1 MKMIKKSNRILTA
14 VLALSAVG
22 AMSIFTSGSMVL
34 ANETFGFESMGAETG
49 AAAGN
54 FSGYGYSTGNIP
66 VHAYNEIGNEVGT
79 STIHDSDIMRYD
91 KNRRHVESDYY
102 QYEQS
107 RYYGSEVTPIN
118 DYRGDG
124 QQNTDN
130 SYGQPQRGLNDEN
143 VYRGGVQDD
152 VNSTGIYVNSIEV
165 SPSQILTRDEINS
178 VVGPYIGKN
187 ILISDVQA
195 AINALNNLYA
205 EKGFVTARAYLPEQ
219 TVSNGN
225 LRIELIESKIGN
237 ISVVNNKYT
246 RSKYILNRMPEKEGD
261 LFDIVSLEQDVL
273 DFNRYH
279 DGVNLMANLKAGTV
293 PGTTD
298 IELTAEETFPFHLIG
313 MMDSSGRRSTG
324 QLRGGP
330 AIVADSLFHN
340 RDQMTLGAYFSK
352 GSQSPFFDYSY
363 PINKKDGRIGFSYS
377 STFAK
382 VINGQYDWMGLK
394 SNSYLY
400 SLYYDQPIVRTRGFE
415 FKTFASLNYKRS
427 RSWSRLGDIF
437 SEIYN
442 QPISDP
448 IKDTDQVTSITLGA
462 NIRKDTKYGI
472 WYLNQNVEAAIPIF
486 DSESSYFKIAGGAL
500 RLHDFSHGIIGQLR
514 GSYQVIPN
522 SKHIPYLDQ
531 FQVGGLATV
540 RGYSEGV
547 TIGKNGY
554 FLSGEL
560 MFPLGPR
567 YIPRK
572 GGGTRKFIGNY
583 LKGAV
588 FADTAGIFPY
598 VGEDY
603 YNGSYFLASIGMGLR
618 VQLPG
623 DLSARLYWGYPLV
636 NNAYEQHRH
645 MGRFHFELTLEPDI
659 GALLSKRNKPEVVA
673 PKPQPQPQPQPQI
686 QPEPL
691 PPLDNN
697 YDDIRHYDYQLDGA
711 SNTL

>member
-1 MKMIKKSNRILTA
+1 MIKKSNRILTA

>member
-1 MKMIKKSNRILTA
+1 MKMIKKNNRILTA

-22 AMSIFTSGSMVL
+22 AFSMFTSGAAVSATDVL
-34 ANETFGFESMGAETG
+34 SYPTGG
-49 AAAGN
+49 AAN
-54 FSGYGYSTGNIP
+54 NYSGYGYSTGTIP
-66 VHAYNEIGNEVGT
+66 VQVYNEVGNEVGNT
-79 STIHDSDIMRYD
+79 IIHDSDIMRYD
-91 KNRRHVESDYY
+91 KNRRRVESDYY
-102 QYEQS
+102 QYEQN
-107 RYYGSEVTPIN
+107 RYYGGDVSPVN
-118 DYRGDG
+118 DYTPKDVYGG
-124 QQNTDN
+124 GNNYNQQQ
-130 SYGQPQRGLNDEN
+130 SQPQVQEGDNN
-143 VYRGGVQDD
+143 IFHGTVQDD
-152 VNSTGIYVNSIEV
+152 INSTGIYINSIEV
-165 SPSQILTRDEINS
+165 SPSQVLTKEEINS
-178 VVGPYIGKN
+178 IVGPYVGKN
-187 ILISDVQA
+187 ILVSDIQA

-237 ISVVNNKYT
+237 ITVVNNRYT
-246 RSKYILNRMPEKEGD
+246 KSKYILDRLPEKEGD
-261 LFDIVSLEQDVL
+261 LFDIVSLEQNVL

-279 DGVNLMANLKAGTV
+279 DGVNLAANLKAGTV

-298 IELTAEETFPFHLIG
+298 IELTAQETFPFHVIG
-313 MMDSSGRRSTG
+313 MMDNAGRRSTG

-377 STFAK
+377 STFAR
-382 VINGQYDWMGLK
+382 VINGEYDWMGLK

-400 SLYYDQPIVRTRGFE
+400 SLYYDQPLVRKRGFE

-427 RSWSRLGDIF
+427 SSRSNLGDIL
-437 SEIYN
+437 SEVFDEHIA
-442 QPISDP
+442 DP
-448 IKDTDQVTSITLGA
+448 MRDTDQITSITVGA

-472 WYLNQNVEAAIPIF
+472 WYLNQNVEAAVPIF
-486 DSESSYFKIAGGAL
+486 DSQSSYFKIAGGAL

-554 FLSGEL
+554 FISGEL
-560 MFPLGPR
+560 IFPIGPR
-567 YIPRK
+567 YI
-572 GGGTRKFIGNY
+572 TRKDGRTRRFIGNY

-598 VGEDY
+598 AGEDY

-623 DLSARLYWGYPLV
+623 DLSARLYWGYPLI

-645 MGRFHFELTLEPDI
+645 MGRFHFELTLEPDL
-659 GALLSKRNKPEVVA
+659 GALLAKRNKPEPVKPAPA
-673 PKPQPQPQPQPQI
+673 PKVEPQPE
-686 QPEPL
+686 PEPL

-697 YDDIRHYDYQLDGA
+697 YDDIRHYDYLLDGS

>member
-1 MKMIKKSNRILTA
+1 MIKKSNRILTA

-118 DYRGDG
+118 DYRGGG
-124 QQNTDN
+124 QQYTDN
-130 SYGQPQRGLNDEN
+130 SYGQPQRGLYDEN

-567 YIPRK
+567 FIARK

-697 YDDIRHYDYQLDGA
+697 YDDIRHYDYQIDGA

>member
-118 DYRGDG
+118 DYRGGG
-124 QQNTDN
+124 QQYTDN
-130 SYGQPQRGLNDEN
+130 SYGQPQRGLYDEN

-500 RLHDFSHGIIGQLR
+500 RLHDFTHGIIGQLR

-567 YIPRK
+567 YIARK

-697 YDDIRHYDYQLDGA
+697 YDDIRHYDYQIDGA

>member
-1 MKMIKKSNRILTA
+1 MIKKSNRILTA

-118 DYRGDG
+118 DYRGGG
-124 QQNTDN
+124 QQYTDN
-130 SYGQPQRGLNDEN
+130 SYGQPQRGLYDEN

-500 RLHDFSHGIIGQLR
+500 RLHDFTHGIIGQLR

-567 YIPRK
+567 YIARK

-697 YDDIRHYDYQLDGA
+697 YDDIRHYDYQIDGA

>member
-1 MKMIKKSNRILTA
+1 MIKKNNRILTA

-22 AMSIFTSGSMVL
+22 AFSMFTSEAAAYTTDPSL
-34 ANETFGFESMGAETG
+34 SYQTG
-49 AAAGN
+49 AAADN
-54 FSGYGYSTGNIP
+54 YSGYGYSTGTIP
-66 VHAYNEIGNEVGT
+66 VQTYNEVGKEIGNT
-79 STIHDSDIMRYD
+79 IIHDSDIMRYD
-91 KNRRHVESDYY
+91 KNRSRMESDYY
-102 QYEQS
+102 QYEQN
-107 RYYGSEVTPIN
+107 RYYGDSVSPVN
-118 DYRGDG
+118 DTRTYPDG
-124 QQNTDN
+124 NN
-130 SYGQPQRGLNDEN
+130 SYNQPEPQQQPGEKIFRGT
-143 VYRGGVQDD
+143 VQDD
-152 VNSTGIYVNSIEV
+152 INATGIYINSIEV
-165 SPSQILTRDEINS
+165 SPSQVLTKEEINS
-178 VVGPYIGKN
+178 IVGPYVGRN
-187 ILISDVQA
+187 VLVSDIQA

-225 LRIELIESKIGN
+225 LRIELIESKIGS
-237 ISVVNNKYT
+237 ITVVNNKYT
-246 RSKYILNRMPEKEGD
+246 RSNYILDRMPQKEGD
-261 LFDIVSLEQDVL
+261 LFDIVNLEQDVL
-273 DFNRYH
+273 NFNRYH
-279 DGVNLMANLKAGTV
+279 DGVNLAANLKAGTV

-298 IELTAEETFPFHLIG
+298 IELTAQETFPFHIIG
-313 MMDSSGRRSTG
+313 MMDNAGRRSTG

-330 AIVADSLFHN
+330 AIVADSLFHS
-340 RDQMTLGAYFSK
+340 RDQMMLGAYFSK

-363 PINKKDGRIGFSYS
+363 PINKKDGRIGFSFS

-382 VINGQYDWMGLK
+382 VINGEYDWMGLK

-400 SLYYDQPIVRTRGFE
+400 SLYYDQPIVRKRGFE

-427 RSWSRLGDIF
+427 FSRSNLGDML
-437 SEIYN
+437 SEIY
-442 QPISDP
+442 QEPIADP
-448 IKDTDQVTSITLGA
+448 IRDTDQITSIMVGA

-472 WYLNQNVEAAIPIF
+472 WYFNQNVEAAVPIF
-486 DSESSYFKIAGGAL
+486 DSQSSYFKIAGGAL

-531 FQVGGLATV
+531 FQVGGLNTV

-554 FLSGEL
+554 FISGEL
-560 MFPLGPR
+560 IFPLGPR
-567 YIPRK
+567 YL
-572 GGGTRKFIGNY
+572 TRKDGRTRRFIGHY
-583 LKGAV
+583 IKGAV

-598 VGEDY
+598 SGEDY

-623 DLSARLYWGYPLV
+623 DLSARLYWGYPLI

-645 MGRFHFELTLEPDI
+645 MGRFHFELTLEPDL
-659 GALLSKRNKPEVVA
+659 GALLSKRNKPEPA
-673 PKPQPQPQPQPQI
+673 PAPAPAPEPEPE
-686 QPEPL
+686 PEPL

-697 YDDIRHYDYQLDGA
+697 YDDIRHYDYLLDGA